1 MKFNY
6 SKLFIVSLLFT
17 SAALAQ
23 EGSVRIQ
30 KSGEIDRVLTLKKE
44 LNKDK
49 SFTKIQVYSGNRLE
63 AESAL
68 LSYETN
74 FPEQFVE
81 MKYETPNYKVWVG
94 RFRTRLEADR
104 ELVRVKTLF
113 PNAFLFTP

>member
-1 MKFNY
+1 MKKNCYKYFII
-6 SKLFIVSLLFT
+6 SALF
-17 SAALAQ
+17 SAPILAQ
-23 EGSVRIQ
+23 EGVVRIN
-30 KSGEIDRVLTLKKE
+30 KSAEIERVLTLKKE

-104 ELVRVKTLF
+104 ELVRVKILF

>member
-1 MKFNY
+1 MKKNCYKYFII
-6 SKLFIVSLLFT
+6 SALF
-17 SAALAQ
+17 SAPILAQ
-23 EGSVRIQ
+23 EGVVRIN
-30 KSGEIDRVLTLKKE
+30 KSAEIERVLALKKE

-68 LSYETN
+68 LSYEAN